1 MNVPIIDIDKENK
14 IIDDVAL
21 LNVRYGIKFLHIM
34 HNSRHFGK
42 PRSSENNSDL
52 VQHLPIHNLII
63 FTCAKLSLE

>member
-21 LNVRYGIKFLHIM
+21 LNVRYGIEFLHIM

-52 VQHLPIHNLII
+52 STSLTYTQSDYFHL
-63 FTCAKLSLE
+63 C